1 MAVLCEA
8 FVHLYVVFDKSVVNK
23 HADGTHKEYFE
34 FGAAGEKFRV
44 VEQKVHHRKFRL
56 GTAFAGGHPVDDL
69 IFVAVAHNVVGVEI
83 KVDYVVGFGQGGNIV
98 FKFFGFFCRK
108 KSKKPVVKGFERDAS
123 DVAEFVGV
131 RGMNVSVKR
140 GDDFPGRKQ
149 NRGVFHRH
157 VRQRFAVKFLEN
169 EPLSSVYFDFAET
182 FHRRAA
188 CFKRDGR
195 VQKFDIDVFF
205 RYGIEVKFQHL
216 LVAKVENFRGTSTK
230 HRLR

>member
-1 MAVLCEA
+1 MFLISVFILFCKSSRSDAMSQMPKRRTYATTSHGLWLS
-8 FVHLYVVFDKSVVNK
+8 FVKPLFILRSFDKSVVNE

-83 KVDYVVGFGQGGNIV
+83 EVDYVVGFGQGGNIV

-149 NRGVFHRH
+149 NRGVFIGM
-157 VRQRFAVKFLEN
+157 FVKDS
-169 EPLSSVYFDFAET
+169 P
-182 FHRRAA
+182 
-188 CFKRDGR
+188 
-195 VQKFDIDVFF
+195 
-205 RYGIEVKFQHL
+205 
-216 LVAKVENFRGTSTK
+216 
-230 HRLR
+230 

>member
-1 MAVLCEA
+1 MTFSQNRSFYVFDFRFYFILQKFALGRDVPNAQTQNVRDDVPRLMAVLCEA
-8 FVHLYVVFDKSVVNK
+8 FVHLYVVFDKSVVNE

-83 KVDYVVGFGQGGNIV
+83 EVDYVVGFGQGGNIV

-131 RGMNVSVKR
+131 RGMNTSVKR
-140 GDDFPGRKQ
+140 GDDFPALNKIAGFSSACSSKIRRK
-149 NRGVFHRH
+149 
-157 VRQRFAVKFLEN
+157 A
-169 EPLSSVYFDFAET
+169 S
-182 FHRRAA
+182 
-188 CFKRDGR
+188 
-195 VQKFDIDVFF
+195 
-205 RYGIEVKFQHL
+205 
-216 LVAKVENFRGTSTK
+216 
-230 HRLR
+230 